1 VPTFGRTGAGKWH
14 VVGPDG
20 CRYGQ
25 AFTDETETAPD
36 ETVTATD
43 IVAYVPPDPPDDTH
57 LSSIA
62 VASSPGR
69 LLPSGRSDEQRLVLP
84 TAVRE
89 STVGLC
95 DSCRSHLKR
104 HQQRRSRLIT
114 DLKQVT
120 PLREIDWA
128 VTDHDARQACDWCL
142 AREVTTWHSDT
153 LDSSVC
159 PACGRLFNTPLGD
172 PGAENTPEV
181 DRLPDTPTEPV
192 TPIVIGT
199 TLPDYDPT
207 ALVGSHRPLIKC
219 REKEKYA
226 TVICDLKRTG
236 HAFTADGIAALDQL
250 RARYAERIADNAD
263 HHTAVTLE
271 IGRTPRSVTIE
282 GIFPADSASVIE
294 DCWAIVSDPSNWYP
308 AGWPQ
313 QEWMH
318 RRSAE
323 PAIPGEEAVVDAFP
337 RLQTQTQTQT
347 PASSVDTES
356 LRTMTES
363 DRYQRG
369 ERYYE
374 AGAVTDLEH
383 VDTLLHATV
392 HGSQPYDVQVTLA
405 DGRYV
410 EGQCSCPDDAV
421 PCKHIVAVML
431 ASGDVEAT
439 GSDRSIE
446 EVLAAASA
454 EELRTLLSDLAA
466 DDLTLRKHIYEE
478 LDDS

>member
-1 VPTFGRTGAGKWH
+1 MPTFGRTGSGKWH

-43 IVAYVPPDPPDDTH
+43 IVAYEPPDPPDDTP

-62 VASSPGR
+62 VSSSRGGR
-69 LLPSGRSDEQRLVLP
+69 SVLSGRSDEQRLVLP

-89 STVGLC
+89 SSAGLC
-95 DSCRSHLKR
+95 ESCRSHLKR

-120 PLREIDWA
+120 PLREVDWA

-142 AREVTTWHSDT
+142 AREVTTWHSDA
-153 LDSSVC
+153 LGSSVC

-207 ALVGSHRPLIKC
+207 ALVGSNRPLIKY
-219 REKEKYA
+219 REKAKYA
-226 TVICDLKRTG
+226 TLVCELNRTG
-236 HAFTADGIAALDQL
+236 HAFTADGIATLDQV
-250 RARYAERIADNAD
+250 RASYAEHVADD
-263 HHTAVTLE
+263 IGHQTDVTLD

-282 GIFPADSASVIE
+282 GIFPADSASVIA
-294 DCWAIVSDPSNWYP
+294 DCWVIVSDPSSWYP

-313 QEWMH
+313 QGWIH
-318 RRSAE
+318 RRAAE
-323 PAIPGEEAVVDAFP
+323 PAIPGEEPVVDAFP
-337 RLQTQTQTQT
+337 RLQTQT
-347 PASSVDTES
+347 PAPSVETES

-363 DRYQRG
+363 GRYQRG

-374 AGAVTDLEH
+374 GGAVTDLEH
-383 VDTLLHATV
+383 VDNLLHATV

-410 EGQCSCPDDAV
+410 EGQCSCPDGAV
-421 PCKHIVAVML
+421 PCKHIVAVVL
-431 ASGDVEAT
+431 ASGDVET
-439 GSDRSIE
+439 VESDRSVE

-454 EELRTLLSDLAA
+454 EDLRTLLSDLAA
-466 DDLTLRKHIYEE
+466 DDLALRKHIYEE
-478 LDDS
+478 LADS

>member
-1 VPTFGRTGAGKWH
+1 VPTFGRTGSGKWH
-14 VVGPDG
+14 IVGSDG

-25 AFTDETETAPD
+25 AFSDETETAPD

-43 IVAYVPPDPPDDTH
+43 IVAYEPPNSPADTH
-57 LSSIA
+57 SSMTASLSQ
-62 VASSPGR
+62 GR
-69 LLPSGRSDEQRLVLP
+69 RSVLYGRSDEQRLVLP

-89 STVGLC
+89 STAGLC
-95 DSCRSHLKR
+95 KSCRSPLKR
-104 HQQRRSRLIT
+104 QQKRRSRLIA

-120 PLREIDWA
+120 PLREVDWT
-128 VTDHDARQACDWCL
+128 VTEHDARQACDWCL
-142 AREVTTWHSDT
+142 ASEFTTWHSDALGST
-153 LDSSVC
+153 VC
-159 PACGRLFNTPLGD
+159 PACGRLFNTPLGN
-172 PGAENTPEV
+172 PGTENTPDV

-199 TLPDYDPT
+199 TLPEYDPT
-207 ALVGSHRPLIKC
+207 ELEGSYRPLIKY

-226 TVICDLKRTG
+226 TVICELNRTG
-236 HAFTADGIAALDQL
+236 HAFTADGIAALDQV
-250 RARYAERIADNAD
+250 RASYAERVADND
-263 HHTAVTLE
+263 DYQTDVTLD
-271 IGRTPRSVTIE
+271 IGRTPRSVTLD
-282 GIFPADSASVIE
+282 GIFPTDSVSVIE
-294 DCWAIVSDPSNWYP
+294 DCWTIVSDPSNWYP

-313 QEWMH
+313 QGWMH
-318 RRSAE
+318 RRAAE

-337 RLQTQTQTQT
+337 RLQTQT

-363 DRYQRG
+363 GRYQRG

-383 VDTLLHATV
+383 VDNLLHATV
-392 HGSQPYDVQVTLA
+392 HGSQPYDVQVTLS
-405 DGRYV
+405 DGRYA

-421 PCKHIVAVML
+421 PCKHIVAVVL

-439 GSDRSIE
+439 ESDRSLE
-446 EVLAAASA
+446 TVLAAASA
-454 EELRTLLSDLAA
+454 EDLRTLLSDLAA
-466 DDLTLRKHIYEE
+466 DDLTLRTHIYEE